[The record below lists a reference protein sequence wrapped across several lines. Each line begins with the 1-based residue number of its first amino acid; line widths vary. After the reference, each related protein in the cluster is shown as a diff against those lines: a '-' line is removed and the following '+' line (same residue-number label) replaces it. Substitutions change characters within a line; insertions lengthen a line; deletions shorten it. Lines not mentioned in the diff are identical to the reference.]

1 MITKE
6 KKQTLV
12 QENKRHD
19 KDTGSP
25 EVQIAIIDSRI
36 KELNEHFTK
45 HKKDHLS
52 KRGLLK
58 LVSQRKK
65 MLEYLKTKDV
75 ERYRSLVKKLGIRK

>member
-6 KKQTLV
+6 KKETLV
-12 QENKRHD
+12 KENRIHD

-36 KELNEHFTK
+36 KELNEHFSK
-45 HKKDHLS
+45 NKKDHLS

-65 MLEYLKTKDV
+65 MLEYLKNKNL
-75 ERYRSLVKKLGIRK
+75 ERYRELVKKLGIRK

>member
-6 KKQTLV
+6 KKLV
-12 QENKRHD
+12 LVTENKRHD

-25 EVQIAIIDSRI
+25 EVQIAIVDSRI
-36 KELNEHFTK
+36 KELNEHFKT

-65 MLEYLKTKDV
+65 LLEYLKSKDV
-75 ERYRSLVKKLGIRK
+75 ERYRGLVKKLGIRK